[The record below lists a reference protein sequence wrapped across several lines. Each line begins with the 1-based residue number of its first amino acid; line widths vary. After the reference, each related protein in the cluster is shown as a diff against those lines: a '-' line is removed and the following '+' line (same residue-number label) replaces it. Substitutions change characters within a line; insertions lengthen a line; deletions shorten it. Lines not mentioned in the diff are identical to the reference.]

1 MVIVSSW
8 VCSFS
13 TMKIRRQPRK
23 SVTNLLQDS
32 STSKEDLCCNRFK
45 KISICLREEDIIGKT
60 DVEIFKGGAV
70 KESQDFKREVLEKG
84 LPGKGKIRPN
94 YLSSRRLKRQ
104 KLTKLF
110 ILQVEETMRAKQIL
124 ATMSHEI
131 RSPLSGV
138 VSMAEILSTTKVDK
152 DQNQLLGVMLSSGD
166 LLLQLINAIL
176 HLSIVGSV

>member
-94 YLSSRRLKRQ
+94 YLAKETEVN
-104 KLTKLF
+104 KT
-110 ILQVEETMRAKQIL
+110 IHITEETMRAKQIL